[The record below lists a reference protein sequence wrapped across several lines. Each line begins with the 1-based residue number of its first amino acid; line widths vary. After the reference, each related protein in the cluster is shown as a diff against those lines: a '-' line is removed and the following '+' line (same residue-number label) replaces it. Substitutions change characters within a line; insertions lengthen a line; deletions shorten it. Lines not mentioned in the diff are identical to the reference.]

1 MNTHSEIDEV
11 LARLGSVEPPAGLA
25 RRVEQRLEAPRQHS
39 WLPASFRSWFTLPR
53 AMAACAVAAS
63 VAASA
68 LIFDPA
74 LRNFLL
80 PHHGSAQTVQQAE
93 PPRVAPSQGNFG
105 SASKILVP
113 ADPVPV
119 PPSPVNHGRGHAR
132 SGRME
137 LPSGSQTAL
146 PRGVK
151 APAAV
156 PAQ

>member
-1 MNTHSEIDEV
+1 MSTHSEIDEV
-11 LARLGSVEPPAGLA
+11 LARLGNVEPPAGMV
-25 RRVEQRLEAPRQHS
+25 RRVEQRLDAGPQ
-39 WLPASFRSWFTLPR
+39 RSWFPSWLTLPR
-53 AMAACAVAAS
+53 AIAACAVAAS

-68 LIFDPA
+68 LVFDPA

-80 PHHGSAQTVQQAE
+80 PHHSSAQTVQQAA

-105 SASKILVP
+105 SAGKMLVP

-119 PPSPVNHGRGHAR
+119 PPSPVSHGRGHSR

-146 PRGVK
+146 PRGVT

-156 PAQ
+156 PVQ